1 MWDKKRANTKIA
13 RYPNRERKSTLTAG
27 FVKHAEPGKHYDAH
41 GLFLKVEPG
50 GSRRWVQ
57 RIVVHGRRRDLGL
70 GGFPLV
76 TLAEARQQAFANRK
90 LARAGGDPIALQ
102 RQGDVPTFEEAAEN
116 VISLHAGNWKD
127 GGKTRAQWRASLRD
141 YATPR
146 LGPRRVSAITTADVM
161 AVLLPIWHDKR
172 ETARRVRQ
180 RIGVIMKWAIA
191 QGHRQDNPAG
201 EAIASALPRNGAVR
215 KHMAALPHGEVAGAL
230 GKVQASAAGTSTKL
244 AFEFLVL
251 TAARSGEVRLATW
264 DEIDL
269 AAAVWTVPAERMKAN
284 REHRVPL
291 CDRAVEILND
301 ARSRGDGS
309 RLVFPSPRGKPL
321 SDMTLS
327 KLVKEQ
333 GIAAVPHGFRSSFRD
348 WAAEATDHPR
358 EVIEAALA
366 HVVQN
371 KVEAAYARSDLFE
384 RRRVL
389 MHDWAAYLRG
399 ERNAIT
405 SRRGPR

>member
-1 MWDKKRANTKIA
+1 MIA
-13 RYPNRERKSTLTAG
+13 RYPKKERKSALTAG

-57 RIVVHGRRRDLGL
+57 RIVIHGRRRDIGL

-90 LARAGGDPIALQ
+90 LARTGGDPIALK
-102 RQGDVPTFEEAAEN
+102 RQGDVPTFEEAAEI
-116 VISLHAGNWKD
+116 VIALHAGNWRD
-127 GGKTRAQWRASLRD
+127 GGKTRDQWRASLRD
-141 YATPR
+141 YAMPR
-146 LGPRRVSAITTADVM
+146 LGRLRVSVVTTADVM

-180 RIGVIMKWAIA
+180 RIGAIMKWAVA

-201 EAIASALPRNGAVR
+201 EAIAAALPRNGAVR
-215 KHMAALPHGEVAGAL
+215 KHMAALPHSEVAGAL
-230 GKVQASAAGTSTKL
+230 AKVRASAAGTSTKL

-269 AAAVWTVPAERMKAN
+269 TAAEWTVPAERMKAN

-291 CDRAVEILND
+291 CDRAVEILDD
-301 ARSRGDGS
+301 ARSVGDGS
-309 RLVFPSPRGKPL
+309 RLVFPSPRGKAL

-333 GIAAVPHGFRSSFRD
+333 RIAAVPHGFRSSFRD
-348 WAAEATDHPR
+348 WAAEETDHPR

-384 RRRVL
+384 RRRLL
-389 MHDWAAYLRG
+389 MDDWATYLEG
-399 ERNAIT
+399 ERRPDVA
-405 SRRGPR
+405 RRR

>member
-1 MWDKKRANTKIA
+1 MSEP
-13 RYPNRERKSTLTAG
+13 YPNKRRKSGLTAA

-50 GSRRWVQ
+50 GTRRWVQ
-57 RIVVHGRRRDLGL
+57 RIVVHGRRRDIGL

-90 LARAGGDPIALQ
+90 LARAGGDPIALR
-102 RQGDVPTFEEAAEN
+102 RQGHVPTFADAAEK
-116 VISLHAGNWKD
+116 VITFHAGNWRD
-127 GGKTRAQWRASLRD
+127 GGKSAQQWRASLRD
-141 YATPR
+141 YAMPR
-146 LGPRRVSAITTADVM
+146 LGRLQVSAVTSADVM

-180 RIGVIMKWAIA
+180 RIGAVMKWAVA
-191 QGHRQDNPAG
+191 QGYRQDNPAG
-201 EAIASALPRNGAVR
+201 EAIGAALPRNGHVR
-215 KHMAALPHGEVAGAL
+215 KHMAALPHADVSDAL
-230 GKVQASAAGTSTKL
+230 ARVQVSAAGASTKL

-269 AAAVWTVPAERMKAN
+269 AAAVWTVPAERMKAK

-291 CDRAVEILND
+291 CDRAVEILHE
-301 ARSRGDGS
+301 ARDFSDGNP
-309 RLVFPSPRGKPL
+309 LVFPSPRGKAL

-327 KLVKEQ
+327 KLVREQ

-348 WAAEATDHPR
+348 WAAEETNHPR
-358 EVIEAALA
+358 EVVEAALA
-366 HVVQN
+366 HVIQN

-384 RRRVL
+384 RRRRL
-389 MHDWAAYLRG
+389 MDEWAAYLT
-399 ERNAIT
+399 A
-405 SRRGPR
+405 PR

>member
-1 MWDKKRANTKIA
+1 MSE
-13 RYPNRERKSTLTAG
+13 RYPNKRRKSGLTAA

-50 GSRRWVQ
+50 GTRRWVQ
-57 RIVVHGRRRDLGL
+57 RIVVHGRRRDIGL

-76 TLAEARQQAFANRK
+76 TLVEARQQAFANRK
-90 LARAGGDPIALQ
+90 LARAGGDPIALR
-102 RQGDVPTFEEAAEN
+102 RQGHVPTFADAAEK
-116 VISLHAGNWKD
+116 VITFHAGNWRD
-127 GGKTRAQWRASLRD
+127 GGKSAQQWRASLRD
-141 YATPR
+141 YAMPR
-146 LGPRRVSAITTADVM
+146 LGRLQVSAVTSADVM

-180 RIGVIMKWAIA
+180 RVGAVMKWAIA
-191 QGHRQDNPAG
+191 QGYRQDNPAG
-201 EAIASALPRNGAVR
+201 EAIGAALPRNGHVR
-215 KHMAALPHGEVAGAL
+215 KHMAALPHADVSHAL
-230 GKVQASAAGTSTKL
+230 ARVRASAAVASTKL

-269 AAAVWTVPAERMKAN
+269 VAAVWTVPADRMKAN

-291 CDRAVEILND
+291 CGRAVEILNEAQAFGD
-301 ARSRGDGS
+301 ANP
-309 RLVFPSPRGKPL
+309 LVFPSPRGKAL

-327 KLVKEQ
+327 KLVREQ

-348 WAAEATDHPR
+348 WAAERTNHPR

-366 HVVQN
+366 HVVKN

-384 RRRVL
+384 RRRQL
-389 MHDWAAYLRG
+389 MKEWAEYLGGTRPPTDS
-399 ERNAIT
+399 A
-405 SRRGPR
+405 PR